1 MHGAN
6 DPLQGV
12 RRWSRGPS
20 RSPAAM
26 VRSSP
31 STSGGRSGQSTCAPL
46 CKIAHGMGEHA
57 ARYERVAE
65 RLTSAGYGVCA
76 NDHRGHGRTANASGE
91 LGHIADSDSWNRAV
105 RDIYDLNRRLR
116 RDTPQ
121 APIFLLGH
129 SMGSLMVQQ
138 YLCEHG
144 DTIDG
149 AILSA
154 SPGEAGVLRHLV
166 MWLAR
171 IERWRLGRRERSEL
185 LRRLLFGR
193 FNRRFEPART
203 PYDWLSR
210 DEQEVDAY
218 VEDPLCGFVL
228 SVQGICDMLE
238 ALGTAREP
246 GQPHPHSER
255 PAHLRP
261 VRERGSGSSGPVGT
275 DEAPTSVRARRPPES
290 DGPTLPRRSP
300 RDVPREQLGRGLRAP
315 GRVVGPDP
323 TGNSRR
329 CDRGRVLLWL
339 SKKLPAATAQ
349 EAQSGCREQATLAA
363 SR

>member
-1 MHGAN
+1 ME
-6 DPLQGV
+6 
-12 RRWSRGPS
+12 SRTFS
-20 RSPAAM
+20 FA
-26 VRSSP
+26 SSDGTELSVYKWWP
-31 STSGGRSGQSTCAPL
+31 EWTVDMRAIVQ
-46 CKIAHGMGEHA
+46 IAHGMGEHA

-138 YLCEHG
+138 YLCEHA

-185 LRRLLFGR
+185 LHRLLFGR

-238 ALGTAREP
+238 ALGPLAN
-246 GQPHPHSER
+246 
-255 PAHLRP
+255 PANLTRIP
-261 VRERGSGSSGPVGT
+261 SDLPIYVLSGSEDPVHR
-275 DEAPTSVRARRPPES
+275 DRSEPTKLRRAYERA
-290 DGPTLPRRSP
+290 
-300 RDVPREQLGRGLRAP
+300 GLRRVTDRLYP
-315 GRVVGPDP
+315 GGRHEMFHES
-323 TGNSRR
+323 NSGEV
-329 CDRGRVLLWL
+329 CEHLVEWL
-339 SKKLPAATAQ
+339 DQILREARDAAT
-349 EAQSGCREQATLAA
+349 EEESC
-363 SR
+363 SD